1 MVPQLVRN
9 DVSSTKVRL
18 FVRKGMSI
26 EYLLPRCVSKYIR
39 KHELYKDGVV
49 SRPEGL
55 PASFP
60 PLELSEK
67 ARPHPHSNTGLEQ
80 STSTSTSTAGS
91 SRDSISDSSDSGSDF
106 SATES

>member
-26 EYLLPRCVSKYIR
+26 EYLLPRCVSKYIK
-39 KHELYKDGVV
+39 KHDLYKDGIIA
-49 SRPEGL
+49 RPEGL
-55 PASFP
+55 PDSFP

-67 ARPHPHSNTGLEQ
+67 ARHHHSNNEECQ
-80 STSTSTSTAGS
+80 STATTSSSSGS
-91 SRDSISDSSDSGSDF
+91 ESGSDM
-106 SATES
+106 SAEES

>member
-26 EYLLPRCVSKYIR
+26 EYLLPRCVSKYIK
-39 KHELYKDGVV
+39 KHDLYKDGVI

-55 PASFP
+55 PDSFP
-60 PLELSEK
+60 PLELSDK
-67 ARPHPHSNTGLEQ
+67 ARHHHSNQEECM
-80 STSTSTSTAGS
+80 SMTSTSS
-91 SRDSISDSSDSGSDF
+91 SSDSESGSDV
-106 SATES
+106 AAEEA